1 MIKRA
6 VISIIIIATVV
17 SSAILGSFLIISIP
31 VKAQKQKVTITA
43 ILEDQGDPRR
53 WNALFQP
60 ALQELRARHPE
71 KEILLNTTML
81 PYSQARSHMLGALS
95 AKTPVD
101 LISLDQIW
109 LGEFAQKGL
118 LTDLTN
124 YTKNWGRVNDWYQE
138 NWDGG
143 IYGGKV
149 YGIWSWTDIRGI
161 WYWKDLLSEAGVDPN
176 SLKTWDGYIAA
187 AKKLNTVLRPQGIEG
202 IHLTGASHSPDL
214 WYPYLWMLGGEI
226 LKMKSGHPT
235 KGSYWFPAF
244 NSTEGVRAM
253 NFIKQQVDAGIKPQ
267 KNHFWGLE
275 FLDRRFAVMIEGSWL
290 PVTFL
295 QRQSEKEFEDKVGFL
310 PALPVPYKNNRT
322 STLMGGWAL
331 GIPKNSTHK
340 ELAWK
345 LIELMLVPK
354 LFRSFLLQGGYLPTQ
369 ISIGKGELLNSTV
382 SSYPYYRQLVSMI
395 PFAGT
400 RPAIPEYPQI
410 ADDIR
415 QAIYEV
421 QFENKDPKQALATA
435 ALKAAKTLGW

>member
-1 MIKRA
+1 VA
-6 VISIIIIATVV
+6 STVIIPTIVAQPSFAQLAAPKEKIILTAMFVELHTNREMGKFLLD
-17 SSAILGSFLIISIP
+17 SALAKLKMMYPNLDIQLKYLEYPSNQIRFQALKALNHTTAAGS
-31 VKAQKQKVTITA
+31 T
-43 ILEDQGDPRR
+43 
-53 WNALFQP
+53 
-60 ALQELRARHPE
+60 
-71 KEILLNTTML
+71 
-81 PYSQARSHMLGALS
+81 
-95 AKTPVD
+95 D

-124 YTKNWGRVNDWYQE
+124 YTKNWGREKDWYEE

-149 YGIWSWTDIRGI
+149 YGIWAWTDIRGI

-187 AKKLNTVLRPQGIEG
+187 AKKLDTVLRPQGIEG

-235 KGSYWFPAF
+235 KGSYWFPAY
-244 NSTEGVRAM
+244 NSTEGLRAM

-275 FLDRRFAVMIEGSWL
+275 FLDRKFAVMIEGSWL
-290 PVTFL
+290 PVAFL
-295 QRQSEKEFEDKVGFL
+295 QNMSAKDFEDKIGFI
-310 PALPVPYKNNRT
+310 PTLPVPYKNNRT

-331 GIPKNSTHK
+331 SIPKTSTHK

-345 LIELMLVPK
+345 LIELMLAPNP
-354 LFRSFLLQGGYLPTQ
+354 FHSFLHQGGYLPTQ
-369 ISIGKGELLNSTV
+369 ISMGKNDLLNLNT

-395 PFAGT
+395 QFGGI
-400 RPAIPEYPQI
+400 RPTIPEYPQI
-410 ADDIR
+410 ADNIR
-415 QAIYEV
+415 QAIYQV
-421 QFENKDPKQALATA
+421 QFENEDPKLVLAQAAS
-435 ALKAAKTLGW
+435 KSAKVLGW